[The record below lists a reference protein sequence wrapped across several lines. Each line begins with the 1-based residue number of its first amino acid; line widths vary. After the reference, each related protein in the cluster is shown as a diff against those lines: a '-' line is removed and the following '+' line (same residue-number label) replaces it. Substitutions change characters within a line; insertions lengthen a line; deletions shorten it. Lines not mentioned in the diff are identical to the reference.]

1 MKKGTGKEGK
11 KGIKITCYELLFTGH
26 KRTDYPK

>member
-1 MKKGTGKEGK
+1 MKKGKGKESK
-11 KGIKITCYELLFTGH
+11 KPIKITCYELLFPRH